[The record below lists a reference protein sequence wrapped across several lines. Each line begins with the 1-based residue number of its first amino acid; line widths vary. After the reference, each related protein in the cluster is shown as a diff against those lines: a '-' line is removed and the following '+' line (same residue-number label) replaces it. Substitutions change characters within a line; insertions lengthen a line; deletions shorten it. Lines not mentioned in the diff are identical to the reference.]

1 MDWLLI
7 LNVIFEIVLCISM
20 LTQSI
25 IMIYKFFIS
34 KQEITGKE
42 LVIIMMLNTISLTLS
57 YFTHINRS

>member
-25 IMIYKFFIS
+25 IMIYKFFIC

>member
-25 IMIYKFFIS
+25 LMIYKFFIN
-34 KQEITGKE
+34 KQEVTGKE
-42 LVIIMMLNTISLTLS
+42 LIIMMMLNIISVTFS